1 MSDSWRPCLLAP
13 AALALFTVP
22 GENMRPAHV
31 LTRHSK
37 SRVRR
42 SRATSRLQGC
52 GHREYVLTRR
62 SKSRVRRS
70 RATSRL
76 QGVWAPGIRV
86 ILTF

>member
-22 GENMRPAHV
+22 GENMRRAHV

-42 SRATSRLQGC
+42 SRATSRPA
-52 GHREYVLTRR
+52 R
-62 SKSRVRRS
+62 
-70 RATSRL
+70 
-76 QGVWAPGIRV
+76 VWAPGIRV